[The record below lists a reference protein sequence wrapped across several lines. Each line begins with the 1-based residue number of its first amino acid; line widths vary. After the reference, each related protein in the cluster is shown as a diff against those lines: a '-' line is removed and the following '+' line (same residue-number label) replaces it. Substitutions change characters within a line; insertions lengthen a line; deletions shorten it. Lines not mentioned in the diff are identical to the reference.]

1 MIFELNKKETIFFY
15 LQIWFSV
22 LSILTTLQNIMQQKI
37 LLILFLLPSFVF
49 GQGSHDYLDIYTKA
63 SHAYDAYRYSEALL
77 MYNELIFREDLWKNF
92 TIKKKAEIYQKAI
105 NSHLKKS
112 PNFNQNNF
120 NQAITLANQSV
131 KMIGGIANKE
141 DLGQYFTEYYINIS
155 FAIAKYDIN
164 SALGYLLIGAKQSKD
179 SKYAQVLLG
188 KVDDL
193 LLDSKNTFKDKQG
206 IIEKIEKSI
215 QIRKEKNITSFA
227 GFLSLGIACFQ
238 KDFNTLALLAYQEA
252 MIVSKDPSN
261 VNKVMR
267 TYYLKNLPKVPEK
280 KQFELTKEAILAV
293 HRVGKLSVETT
304 IMLGDYFNNSYQFK
318 DESLFFYQLSFEL
331 AENVDSIKD
340 LFTKGKTKGEYLKLI
355 SRTDNA
361 FQFAK
366 VDIEVMEENGL
377 KDINIYKALVKIFKE
392 KGNKEAYIFFSEK
405 RLAFQFEQKVEV
417 KGSLKQ
423 LALTYFQDKNYHKA
437 KEKLHD
443 LLEHDGKHAITYHWL
458 IKCNMQ
464 LNEIERAND
473 NLGQMVRTKDFVK
486 YYPKV
491 RLEWNKILDFLGVK
505 DEETLSDDSF
515 N

>member
-1 MIFELNKKETIFFY
+1 MK
-15 LQIWFSV
+15 
-22 LSILTTLQNIMQQKI
+22 KI
-37 LLILFLLPSFVF
+37 LILIFVF
-49 GQGSHDYLDIYTKA
+49 LSNFGFGQESHDYLDIYTKA
-63 SHAYDAYRYSEALL
+63 SHAYDSYKYKEALL
-77 MYNELIFREDLWKNF
+77 MYNELIMRNELWKKF
-92 TIKKKAEIYQKAI
+92 TSKKKVEIYQKTI
-105 NSHLKKS
+105 NCQLKKS
-112 PNFNQNNF
+112 PNFNQHNF

-131 KMIGGIANKE
+131 AMIGGATDKG
-141 DLGQYFTEYYINIS
+141 DLEQYFTEYYVNIS
-155 FAIAKYDIN
+155 FSIAKYDIN

-179 SKYAQVLLG
+179 RKYAQILLG

-193 LLDSKNTFKDKQG
+193 LLDAKNTFKDKQS

-215 QIRKEKNITSFA
+215 QLRKERKLESFA
-227 GFLSLGIACFQ
+227 GFLSLGIACSQ

-252 MIVSKDPSN
+252 MIVAKGSNN
-261 VNKVMR
+261 VNKVVR

-280 KQFELTKEAILAV
+280 NQFKLCKKTILAV
-293 HRVGKLSVETT
+293 HRVGKLSVGTT
-304 IMLGDYFNNSYQFK
+304 TMLGDYFNNPAQFK

-331 AENVDSIKD
+331 AENVDNIKD
-340 LFTKGKTKGEYLKLI
+340 LFTKGKAKGEYLKLI

-361 FQFAK
+361 FKFAK

-377 KDINIYKALVKIFKE
+377 KDINIYNAFVKIFKE
-392 KGNKEAYIFFSEK
+392 KGNKKAYIFFSEK
-405 RLAFQFEQKVEV
+405 KLAFEFEQKTDV

-423 LALTYFQDKNYHKA
+423 LAITYFQHKNYHKA

-443 LLEHDGKHAITYHWL
+443 LIEHDGKHAITYHWL

-473 NLGQMVRTKDFVK
+473 NLSKMVRTKDFVK

-491 RLEWNKILDFLGVK
+491 RLEWNTILDFLGIK
-505 DEETLSDDSF
+505 EEESLADNSF